1 VPTDSAIAVRQRTGQ
16 GRRDFAVAAAGV
28 LLERV
33 TDLLGRLTSDVL
45 VGVVQTVHHRA
56 QDFRIALA
64 IVRTELVDRVS
75 ALFAVAG
82 RL

>member
-1 VPTDSAIAVRQRTGQ
+1 
-16 GRRDFAVAAAGV
+16 
-28 LLERV
+28 V

-45 VGVVQTVHHRA
+45 VGVVQTVDHRT